1 MNRDQLVRCAWPISD
16 SRSGKIHTDKM
27 VRYHDTEWGVPIHD
41 DSRLFEHL
49 TLGGAQAGLSW
60 STVFNKRE
68 AYRVAFEG
76 FEIGAVA
83 RFSDRRV
90 EQLLQDPGI
99 IRNRQK
105 ILSAIHNA
113 KAAARIQDECG
124 SFGSYLW
131 DFVDGVPVKNAHKTL
146 SDLPAT
152 DGVSDLLS
160 ADLIYHGFSFVGS
173 TICYAFMQA
182 VGMVNDHTV
191 ACFRYNAV

>member
-16 SRSGKIHTDKM
+16 SRSSKIHTDKM

-76 FEIGAVA
+76 FDISTVA

-90 EQLLQDPGI
+90 EQMLQNPGI

-113 KAAARIQDECG
+113 KAAARIQDEFG

-131 DFVDGVPVKNAHKTL
+131 DFVDGAPVKNAHKTL
-146 SDLPAT
+146 SDLPVT

-160 ADLIYHGFSFVGS
+160 ADLSHCGFSFVGS

-191 ACFRYNAV
+191 ACFRYNEV

>member
-1 MNRDQLVRCAWPISD
+1 
-16 SRSGKIHTDKM
+16 M

-76 FEIGAVA
+76 FDISTVA

-90 EQLLQDPGI
+90 EQMLQNPGI

-113 KAAARIQDECG
+113 KAAARIQDEFG

-131 DFVDGVPVKNAHKTL
+131 DFVDGAPVKNAHKTL
-146 SDLPAT
+146 SDLPVT

-160 ADLIYHGFSFVGS
+160 ADLSHCGFSFVGS

-191 ACFRYNAV
+191 ACFRYNEV